1 MTKDELL
8 AKIQEICPNAMLVKT
23 EDGGD
28 ELCIATGLVEYSEGK
43 ELISIDDYNPEPVD
57 SIERPSHYFA
67 EDGTYGE
74 AGKLV
79 IIETSDWTEED
90 WEEIEETPD
99 WDRPRV
105 AKIINKT
112 YGKN

>member
-8 AKIQEICPNAMLVKT
+8 AKIQEICPNAMLVTT

-43 ELISIDDYNPEPVD
+43 ELISIEDYNPEPTSQEV
-57 SIERPSHYFA
+57 RAVHYFA
-67 EDGTYGE
+67 QDGTYGE
-74 AGKLV
+74 ADKLV
-79 IIETSDWTEED
+79 ILETSNWNEED
-90 WEEIEETPD
+90 WEEIDEVPE

-105 AKIINKT
+105 AKIINKK